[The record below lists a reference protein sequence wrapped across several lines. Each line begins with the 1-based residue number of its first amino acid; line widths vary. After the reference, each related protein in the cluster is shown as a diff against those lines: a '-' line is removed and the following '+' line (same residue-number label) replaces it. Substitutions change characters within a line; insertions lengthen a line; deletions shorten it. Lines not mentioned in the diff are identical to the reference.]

1 MGETGPQG
9 KEKRPDGAKKLPQRA
24 IVAHDTAP
32 CCRHDGRMNW
42 PRFAPPSAAGGLGAT
57 AEGGAG

>member
-32 CCRHDGRMNW
+32 CCRHDARMN
-42 PRFAPPSAAGGLGAT
+42 
-57 AEGGAG
+57 